1 MRLEERTDGTYE
13 GPALVGS
20 EGGVQDGEVI
30 RTSPPDARVPEQVV
44 GQVLHLYPHQ
54 PGDSTRSL
62 VSSNESLSNIGESLL
77 HGLGTGLQLL
87 EHIQVPP
94 ELLPL
99 SLAVSLIE
107 VEDAGEEYDQRQ
119 NPHSYLVGRRLKRWQ
134 NV

>member
-1 MRLEERTDGTYE
+1 MRLEERRDGTYE
-13 GPALVGS
+13 GPALIGG

-44 GQVLHLYPHQ
+44 GQVLHLYPHL

-87 EHIQVPP
+87 EHVQVPP

-107 VEDAGEEYDQRQ
+107 VEDAGE
-119 NPHSYLVGRRLKRWQ
+119 
-134 NV
+134 